1 MCRRRCR
8 PLRLYEYGAPL
19 SLIHEDKFNIP
30 MKSAAALCSISQ
42 LRDGSERES
51 ERAVSAIGKRGC
63 VPRQPLTA
71 WQWVFCQLFATL
83 VTLQGGMA
91 EEERRSPRGA
101 RSKGYRA
108 SSAEGD

>member
-1 MCRRRCR
+1 
-8 PLRLYEYGAPL
+8 
-19 SLIHEDKFNIP
+19 
-30 MKSAAALCSISQ
+30 
-42 LRDGSERES
+42 
-51 ERAVSAIGKRGC
+51 